1 MMLKSTIKNRIKR
14 HEKIYRHTEKGFEK
28 FTSVATAILGN
39 SVTFIIAVCMVIF
52 WFSNERFYTQG
63 IHACIG
69 DVIFATTFL
78 SLFIIQRSFVHFS
91 ASLHL
96 KVNELVSSH
105 EPANNSVMNAERKT
119 DEEIIEL
126 SKEYEELVDTIKKE
140 DEIS

>member
-1 MMLKSTIKNRIKR
+1 MMLKSTTIKRIKR

-28 FTSVATAILGN
+28 LTSVATAILGN
-39 SVTFIIAVCMVIF
+39 SVTFILAVCMVIF

-69 DVIFATTFL
+69 DIIFATTFL

-105 EPANNSVMNAERKT
+105 EPANNAVMNAERKT
-119 DEEIIEL
+119 EEEIIEL
-126 SKEYEELVDTIKKE
+126 SKEYEELVDMIKKE
-140 DEIS
+140 DEIA

>member
-1 MMLKSTIKNRIKR
+1 MLKSTIKKRIKR

-39 SVTFIIAVCMVIF
+39 SITFIIALCMVIF

-69 DVIFATTFL
+69 DIIFATTFL

-105 EPANNSVMNAERKT
+105 EPANNAVMNAERKT
-119 DEEIIEL
+119 EEEIIEL
-126 SKEYEELVDTIKKE
+126 SKEYEELVDMIKKE